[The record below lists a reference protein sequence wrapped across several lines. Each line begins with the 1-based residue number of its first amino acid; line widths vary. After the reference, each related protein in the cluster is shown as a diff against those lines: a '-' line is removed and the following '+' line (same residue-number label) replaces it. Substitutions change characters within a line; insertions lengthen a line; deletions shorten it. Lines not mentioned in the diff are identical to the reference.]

1 MSNPKSTASIAGHPI
16 HPMLIPF
23 PIAFF
28 VATFVCD
35 LAYWQSPNDAWVTA
49 TLWLLGAGLVIAV
62 LAAVAGLTDVLAEP
76 RIRALNDAWWHA
88 GGNVLVVLIE
98 LYNFYARYSEGSSAI
113 VPKGLVLSL
122 IVVCILLFTGWK
134 GWEMVYRYRV
144 GVADAADSPS
154 ATTAQPRRVA
164 QTVRL
169 TTSIAWARA
178 KSFLRRGVTL
188 LTASPPRR
196 LSGVCV
202 IPGLFGGY
210 GPWSNSHVNFTGN
223 SRCEEAS

>member
-1 MSNPKSTASIAGHPI
+1 MSNPKSAASIAGHPI

-35 LAYWQSPNDAWVTA
+35 LAYWQSSNDGWATA
-49 TLWLLGAGLVIAV
+49 SLWLLGAGLVMAA

-122 IVVCILLFTGWK
+122 VVVCILLFTGWK

-144 GVADAADSPS
+144 GVADVDDSRS
-154 ATTAQPRRVA
+154 ASTAQPRRA
-164 QTVRL
+164 
-169 TTSIAWARA
+169 A
-178 KSFLRRGVTL
+178 
-188 LTASPPRR
+188 
-196 LSGVCV
+196 
-202 IPGLFGGY
+202 
-210 GPWSNSHVNFTGN
+210 
-223 SRCEEAS
+223 